1 MKIYA
6 LIFGA
11 LLLSACKP
19 PENPE
24 STGAAATAEN
34 QAATQPQVP
43 AAGAAAPSMLPAGLQ
58 LTFPHKIRSTGQEQ
72 VDGKVIH
79 RAVIEFMDVD
89 VAEVDSAL
97 ELSLAGKG
105 YRRYKTL
112 SRGAEIVGDYARP
125 ERRVTVTVSPAD
137 GRLALSEGAKGTIY
151 MVWND

>member
-1 MKIYA
+1 MKFYA
-6 LIFGA
+6 LIFVA

-24 STGAAATAEN
+24 STGSAAAPEN
-34 QAATQPQVP
+34 PSAAQPQAP
-43 AAGAAAPSMLPAGLQ
+43 AASSPAPSMLPAGLQ
-58 LTFPHKIRSTGQEQ
+58 LTFPHKIRSAGQEQ

-97 ELSLAGKG
+97 EVLLVGKG

-137 GRLALSEGAKGTIY
+137 GRLVLSEGAKGTIY